1 MKLILKIL
9 AAPVV
14 AALALFIWICAGL
27 LYCSAF
33 LFGLAGTIVAI
44 LGVAVLV
51 TYSPQNGIYGM
62 PFRTGYMDKATV
74 RSVRETSRSYS
85 FWKGGFTDGDHT
97 AHAPAYRQGTDG
109 GNGNRRHSG
118 LCKEPAKNRQRQA
131 HYRLAV

>member
-44 LGVAVLV
+44 LGVAVLFS
-51 TYSPQNGIYGM
+51 SP
-62 PFRTGYMDKATV
+62 
-74 RSVRETSRSYS
+74 SVVLQAF
-85 FWKGGFTDGDHT
+85 FW
-97 AHAPAYRQGTDG
+97 
-109 GNGNRRHSG
+109 
-118 LCKEPAKNRQRQA
+118 
-131 HYRLAV
+131 